1 LTVSFLIRAMARRPL
16 HPDEARLWG
25 RVTATVKPMVGR
37 GRASL
42 PLIPVRAEVLSPSKG
57 EVLPTSFMAVT
68 GKKREGVDRPGPNG
82 GRRQLGAN
90 ISTANT
96 LDANWDKRL
105 ATGQAA
111 PDRTIDL
118 HGHTAAGAHA
128 VLDHALGDA
137 IRSGARVVLLI
148 TGRPAQDNP
157 RMPPTRRGVI
167 RASVEDWL
175 NAGPHAS
182 RIAAIRK
189 AHPRHGG
196 AGALYL
202 ILRKER

>member
-1 LTVSFLIRAMARRPL
+1 MARRPL
-16 HPDEARLWG
+16 HPEEARLWG
-25 RVTATVKPMVGR
+25 RVTATVKPMA

-42 PLIPVRAEVLSPSKG
+42 PLSLSAVRAEVLSPSKG
-57 EVLPTSFMAVT
+57 EALPSPFTTAAN
-68 GKKREGVDRPGPNG
+68 KKREDFNRLSPGG
-82 GRRQLGAN
+82 AAVRRDPN
-90 ISTANT
+90 ISAANT

-196 AGALYL
+196 VGALYL
-202 ILRKER
+202 ILRKAR

>member
-1 LTVSFLIRAMARRPL
+1 MARRPL

-37 GRASL
+37 GRALNPVEAVWAETVEGLTYLANRDQKGTGKGFVLRQTQDLSL
-42 PLIPVRAEVLSPSKG
+42 NG
-57 EVLPTSFMAVT
+57 EVSNH
-68 GKKREGVDRPGPNG
+68 KRTIRV
-82 GRRQLGAN
+82 
-90 ISTANT
+90 ANT

-105 ATGQAA
+105 ATGQAL

-137 IRSGARVVLLI
+137 IRSGARLVLLI

-202 ILRKER
+202 ILRRDR

>member
-1 LTVSFLIRAMARRPL
+1 MAKRPL
-16 HPDEARLWG
+16 HPEEARLWG
-25 RVTATVKPMVGR
+25 RVTATVKPMLGR
-37 GRASL
+37 GGAPAHST
-42 PLIPVRAEVLSPSKG
+42 PVRAESGEAPFSFIPVADTKRESLDRLSPNGSALRRK
-57 EVLPTSFMAVT
+57 
-68 GKKREGVDRPGPNG
+68 PN
-82 GRRQLGAN
+82 N
-90 ISTANT
+90 SSANT

-118 HGHTAAGAHA
+118 HGHSVAAAHA

-137 IRSGARVVLLI
+137 IRSGARLVLLI

-175 NAGPHAS
+175 RAGTHAS
-182 RIAAIRK
+182 KISAIRP

-196 AGALYL
+196 SGALYL

>member
-1 LTVSFLIRAMARRPL
+1 MARRPL

-37 GRASL
+37 GRAL
-42 PLIPVRAEVLSPSKG
+42 NPVEAVCAETVEGLTYLANRDQKGTGKGFVLRQTQDLSPNG
-57 EVLPTSFMAVT
+57 EVSNH
-68 GKKREGVDRPGPNG
+68 KRTIRV
-82 GRRQLGAN
+82 
-90 ISTANT
+90 ANT

-105 ATGQAA
+105 ATGQAS

-137 IRSGARVVLLI
+137 IRSGARLVLLI

-202 ILRKER
+202 ILRRDR

>member
-1 LTVSFLIRAMARRPL
+1 MAKRPL
-16 HPDEARLWG
+16 HPEEARLWG
-25 RVTATVKPMVGR
+25 RVTATVRPMVGR
-37 GRASL
+37 GGAPL
-42 PLIPVRAEVLSPSKG
+42 PITPVRPEILSPSKG
-57 EVLPTSFMAVT
+57 EAFPSAFMAVT
-68 GKKREGVDRPGPNG
+68 GKKREGFAEV
-82 GRRQLGAN
+82 GRRQSTSN
-90 ISTANT
+90 ISSTNT

-105 ATGQAA
+105 ANGQAS

-137 IRSGARVVLLI
+137 IRSGARIVLLI

-182 RIAAIRK
+182 KIAAIRK

-202 ILRKER
+202 VLRRNR